1 MSDRVSNEGTT
12 RRTVLMTGTA
22 LLVVPACTK
31 YGDEGSDD
39 VTLRPA
45 PASPT
50 QPTGEPSEGAQPPT
64 GEVLGATSEVP
75 DGGGKVFKKQK
86 VVVTQ
91 PTKGDFKAF
100 TAVCTHQGC
109 LVDKVENG
117 TIDCPCHG
125 SKFRITDGSVA
136 RGPAQ
141 RPLAPKQITVTGNQI
156 RLT

>member
-12 RRTVLMTGTA
+12 RRTVLVTGAA
-22 LLVVPACTK
+22 LLVVPGCSK

-50 QPTGEPSEGAQPPT
+50 QPTGEQSDGAQPPA
-64 GEVLGATSEVP
+64 GEVLGTTSEVP
-75 DGGGKVFKKQK
+75 DGGGKVFKDQK

-141 RPLAPKQITVTGNQI
+141 RPLAAKQITVTGDQI

>member
-1 MSDRVSNEGTT
+1 MSDRESSEGTT
-12 RRTVLMTGTA
+12 RRTVLVTGAA

-31 YGDEGSDD
+31 YGDESSDE

-50 QPTGEPSEGAQPPT
+50 GPGSAQPPA
-64 GEVLGATSEVP
+64 GEVLGTTAEVP
-75 DGGGKVFKKQK
+75 DGGGKVFKEQK

-91 PTKGDFKAF
+91 PTQGDFKAF
-100 TAVCTHQGC
+100 TAICTHQGC
-109 LVDKVENG
+109 IVDKVENG

-136 RGPAQ
+136 RGPAE
-141 RPLAPKQITVTGNQI
+141 RPLEAKQITVTGDRI